1 MQAFYKPKGPIAPR
15 LSEIADTL
23 TEVLKI
29 SELAMPF
36 IKGKRNQ
43 QARAIRLLVKT
54 TRRALT
60 QTTRLQTFIKA
71 NNIYWGDDKEGGGY
85 IYPPEIFYAI
95 IAQMDQWDA
104 AVTECLEARDRFAK
118 AVR

>member
-1 MQAFYKPKGPIAPR
+1 MPAFYKPKGPIAPG

-36 IKGKRNQ
+36 IKGKRDE
-43 QARAIRLLVKT
+43 QARALRLVVKT
-54 TRRALT
+54 ARRALA
-60 QTTRLQTFIKA
+60 QTTRLQAFIKA
-71 NNIYWGDDKEGGGY
+71 NNIYWDDNNEGGGY